1 MRQPLSYAKPV
12 SRCASHVVGHTLF
25 SALSNA
31 TYPERL
37 YFGIVQQASAV
48 ARAQRRTTAAPTLPA
63 ALHQRAPD
71 LQPGSRRCPV
81 SPSSPR
87 RAPLA
92 GVSRGPARAHAT
104 LPHAQ
109 PEAQESTGMHALRRS
124 HAPMQSCPQT
134 CTHSAAS
141 RLMCNLRKMRADKDT
156 VRVSAGGCVSVRG
169 CRLACV
175 VRHAHM
181 SPCNRRTRSVPRT
194 RTVSRPSASKCQTVR
209 GTASRRGP
217 SHTLHST
224 WQLSHMLQAT

>member
-92 GVSRGPARAHAT
+92 GVSRGPARANAT
-104 LPHAQ
+104 LPHATPQ
-109 PEAQESTGMHALRRS
+109 SPGEHGNARTEAPTCAHAVMPADMHAQCCFKAHVQL
-124 HAPMQSCPQT
+124 AQ
-134 CTHSAAS
+134 
-141 RLMCNLRKMRADKDT
+141 NE
-156 VRVSAGGCVSVRG
+156 GGQGYS
-169 CRLACV
+169 ACV
-175 VRHAHM
+175 GGWVCVGAR
-181 SPCNRRTRSVPRT
+181 V
-194 RTVSRPSASKCQTVR
+194 
-209 GTASRRGP
+209 
-217 SHTLHST
+217 
-224 WQLSHMLQAT
+224 

>member
-87 RAPLA
+87 RPPLA

-104 LPHAQ
+104 LLHATPQ
-109 PEAQESTGMHALRRS
+109 AQESTGMHALRRS
-124 HAPMQSCPQT
+124 HAPTQSCPQT

-141 RLMCNLRKMRADKDT
+141 RLMCNLRKMRADKDA
-156 VRVSAGGCVSVRG
+156 VRVSVRG

-194 RTVSRPSASKCQTVR
+194 RTVSRRSASKCQTVR

-224 WQLSHMLQAT
+224 WQPLHTLHAT